1 MKQGIKLHPI
11 NTNKFKTNLIA
22 IFLSIP
28 LTRENV
34 TKNAL
39 LTSILRRGC
48 QKYKTQEEISKR
60 LEEMYGAEFNCGLDK
75 LGKNHVLK
83 FYIESI
89 NDEFLPE
96 MKENMLKQSIEILSE
111 IVFNPLTENNGFNEE
126 YTNQEKENVKQI
138 IEAKK
143 DNKARYAL
151 FRCVEEMFKDK
162 PEGLYKYG
170 YVEDLENI
178 NAKNLYEYYKEL
190 IDTCKI
196 DIFVSG
202 KLENTDGEQLS
213 EHNENAEQL
222 KKNNDNIEQLVEQ
235 DENIAKLKERE
246 PKFNINKPE
255 EKATIQ
261 EANNVE
267 EKLDVTQGKL
277 VIGYDVEASKQEIEN
292 EKFRYIGMLYNAIL
306 GGTATSK
313 LFQNVREKASL
324 AYTASSSFSYYTG
337 NIFVNA
343 GIEIENFEKAT
354 DIIKDQI
361 EAMKQGDFSDED
373 IENARKVIISNIE
386 GISDEQDTEI
396 IYFLGQELSGRNVS
410 LKQYVEFVR
419 DVNKNEIE
427 DFAKKI
433 NINTVYFLRN

>member
-1 MKQGIKLHPI
+1 MKQGIKLHTI

-22 IFLSIP
+22 MFLSIP

-39 LTSILRRGC
+39 LASILRRGC

-83 FYIESI
+83 FYVESI

-190 IDTCKI
+190 IDSCKI

-202 KLENTDGEQLS
+202 KLENI
-213 EHNENAEQL
+213 
-222 KKNNDNIEQLVEQ
+222 NIEQLVEQ

-255 EKATIQ
+255 EKAPMQ

-324 AYTASSSFSYYTG
+324 AYTASSNFSYYTG

-410 LKQYVEFVR
+410 LKQYVEFVQ

>member
-1 MKQGIKLHPI
+1 MKQGIKLHTI

-39 LTSILRRGC
+39 ISSVLRRGC
-48 QKYKTQEEISKR
+48 EKYKTQENISKK

-89 NDEFLPE
+89 NDEFLPQNE
-96 MKENMLKQSIEILSE
+96 ENMLKQSFEILSE
-111 IVFNPLTENNGFNEE
+111 IVFNPLKQNNGFNEE
-126 YTNQEKENVKQI
+126 YTRQEKENVKQI

-151 FRCVEEMFKDK
+151 FRCVEEMYKDK

-178 NAKNLYEYYKEL
+178 NAQNLYEYYQNL
-190 IDTCKI
+190 IGTCKI

-202 KLENTDGEQLS
+202 KMENIDVESLI
-213 EHNENAEQL
+213 NE
-222 KKNNDNIEQLVEQ
+222 
-235 DENIAKLKERE
+235 DENISKLKERE
-246 PKFNINKPE
+246 PSFNINKPQ
-255 EKATIQ
+255 EKETTQ
-261 EANNVE
+261 KENNVE

-277 VIGYDVEASKQEIEN
+277 VIGYDVDACKEDLEN
-292 EKFRYIGMLYNAIL
+292 KKFRYIGMLYNAIL

-337 NIFVNA
+337 NIFINA
-343 GIEIENFEKAT
+343 GIEIENYEKAT
-354 DIIKDQI
+354 RIIKEQI
-361 EAMKQGDFSDED
+361 EAMKKGDFSYEE
-373 IENARKVIISNIE
+373 IENAKKVIISNIS

-396 IYFLGQELSGRNVS
+396 IYFLGQELSGNNVS
-410 LKQYVEFVR
+410 LEQYVDFVK
-419 DVNKNEIE
+419 DINKNEIE

>member
-1 MKQGIKLHPI
+1 MKQGIKLHTI

-22 IFLSIP
+22 MFLSIP

-34 TKNAL
+34 TKNSL
-39 LTSILRRGC
+39 LVSVLRRGC
-48 QKYKTQEEISKR
+48 EKYKTQEEISKK

-89 NDEFLPE
+89 NDEFLPQNG
-96 MKENMLKQSIEILSE
+96 ENMLKQSIEILYE
-111 IVFNPLTENNGFNEE
+111 IVFNPFKQNGEFNEE
-126 YTNQEKENVKQI
+126 YINQEKENVKQI

-151 FRCVEEMFKDK
+151 FRCVEEMYKDK
-162 PEGLYKYG
+162 PQGLYKYG

-178 NAKNLYEYYKEL
+178 NAQNLYEYYLNL

-202 KLENTDGEQLS
+202 KLENIDV
-213 EHNENAEQL
+213 ENI
-222 KKNNDNIEQLVEQ
+222 IED
-235 DENIAKLKERE
+235 DENLSKLKDRE
-246 PKFNINKPE
+246 PEYNINKPE
-255 EKATIQ
+255 TKNIIEQ
-261 EANNVE
+261 ANKVE

-277 VIGYDVEASKQEIEN
+277 VIGYDVEASKEDIEN
-292 EKFRYIGMLYNAIL
+292 KKFRYIGMLYNAIL

-354 DIIKDQI
+354 NIIKEQI
-361 EAMKQGDFSDED
+361 EAMKQGDFTEED
-373 IENARKVIISNIE
+373 LQNAKKVIVSNIA

-396 IYFLGQELSGRNVS
+396 IYFLGQELSGNNVS
-410 LKQYVEFVR
+410 LEQYAEFVQ

-427 DFAKKI
+427 DFAKKV
-433 NINTVYFLRN
+433 NINTIYFLRN

>member
-1 MKQGIKLHPI
+1 MKKGIKLHTI

-39 LTSILRRGC
+39 LSSILRRGC
-48 QKYKTQEEISKR
+48 QKYKTQEEISKK

-96 MKENMLKQSIEILSE
+96 AKENMLKQSIEILSE
-111 IVFNPLTENNGFNEE
+111 IVFNPLAENNGFNEE

-162 PEGLYKYG
+162 AEGLYKYG

-202 KLENTDGEQLS
+202 KLENT
-213 EHNENAEQL
+213 
-222 KKNNDNIEQLVEQ
+222 NIEQLLEQ
-235 DENIAKLKERE
+235 DQNLSNLKERE
-246 PKFNINKPE
+246 PKYNINKPE
-255 EKATIQ
+255 EKNPIQ
-261 EANNVE
+261 EVNNVE

-277 VIGYDVEASKQEIEN
+277 VIGYDVEASKQEMED

-343 GIEIENFEKAT
+343 GIEIDNFEKAT
-354 DIIKDQI
+354 EIIKEQI
-361 EAMKQGDFSDED
+361 EDMKQGNFSEED
-373 IENARKVIISNIE
+373 IENAKKTIVSNIA

-396 IYFLGQELSGRNVS
+396 IYFLGQELSGRNIS
-410 LKQYVEFVR
+410 LEQYAQFVQ
-419 DVNKNEIE
+419 DVKKDEIE
-427 DFAKKI
+427 DFARKI
-433 NINTVYFLRN
+433 NINTIYFLRN

>member
-1 MKQGIKLHPI
+1 MKQGIKLHTI

-22 IFLSIP
+22 MFLSIP

-34 TKNAL
+34 TKNSL
-39 LTSILRRGC
+39 LVSVLRRGC
-48 QKYKTQEEISKR
+48 EQFKTQEEISKK

-89 NDEFLPE
+89 NDEFLPQNG
-96 MKENMLKQSIEILSE
+96 ENMLKQSIEILSE
-111 IVFNPLTENNGFNEE
+111 ILFNPLTQNGEFNEE
-126 YTNQEKENVKQI
+126 YINQEKENVKQI

-151 FRCVEEMFKDK
+151 FRCVEEMYKDK
-162 PEGLYKYG
+162 PQGLYKYG

-178 NAKNLYEYYKEL
+178 NAQNLYEYYLNL

-202 KLENTDGEQLS
+202 KLENIDV
-213 EHNENAEQL
+213 ENI
-222 KKNNDNIEQLVEQ
+222 IED
-235 DENIAKLKERE
+235 DENLSKLKDRE
-246 PKFNINKPE
+246 PEYNINKPE
-255 EKATIQ
+255 TKNIIEQ
-261 EANNVE
+261 ANKVE

-277 VIGYDVEASKQEIEN
+277 VIGYDVEASKEDIEN
-292 EKFRYIGMLYNAIL
+292 KKFRYIGMLYNAIL

-354 DIIKDQI
+354 DIIKEQI
-361 EAMKQGDFSDED
+361 EAMKQGDFTEED
-373 IENARKVIISNIE
+373 LQNAKKVIVSNIA

-396 IYFLGQELSGRNVS
+396 IYFLGQELSGNNVS
-410 LKQYVEFVR
+410 LEQYAEFVQ

-427 DFAKKI
+427 DFAKKV
-433 NINTVYFLRN
+433 NINTIYFLRN

>member
-1 MKQGIKLHPI
+1 MKKGIKLHTI

-39 LTSILRRGC
+39 LSSILRRGC
-48 QKYKTQEEISKR
+48 QKYKTQEEISKK

-96 MKENMLKQSIEILSE
+96 AKENMLKQSIEILSE
-111 IVFNPLTENNGFNEE
+111 IVFNPLAENNGFNEE
-126 YTNQEKENVKQI
+126 YANQEKENVKQI

-202 KLENTDGEQLS
+202 KLENT
-213 EHNENAEQL
+213 
-222 KKNNDNIEQLVEQ
+222 NIEQLIEQ
-235 DENIAKLKERE
+235 DQNLSNLKERE
-246 PKFNINKPE
+246 PKYNINKPE
-255 EKATIQ
+255 EKNPIQ
-261 EANNVE
+261 EVNNVE

-277 VIGYDVEASKQEIEN
+277 VIGYDVEASKQEIED

-343 GIEIENFEKAT
+343 GIEIDNFEKAT
-354 DIIKDQI
+354 EIIKEQI
-361 EAMKQGDFSDED
+361 EDMKQGNFSEED
-373 IENARKVIISNIE
+373 IENAKKTIVSNIA

-396 IYFLGQELSGRNVS
+396 IYFLGQELSGRNIS
-410 LKQYVEFVR
+410 LEQYAQFVQ
-419 DVNKNEIE
+419 DVKKDEIE
-427 DFAKKI
+427 DFARKI
-433 NINTVYFLRN
+433 NINTIYFLRN

>member
-1 MKQGIKLHPI
+1 MKQGIKLHTI

-22 IFLSIP
+22 MFLSIP

-39 LTSILRRGC
+39 LASILRRGC

-83 FYIESI
+83 FYVESI

-190 IDTCKI
+190 IDSCKI

-202 KLENTDGEQLS
+202 KLENI
-213 EHNENAEQL
+213 
-222 KKNNDNIEQLVEQ
+222 NIEQLVEQ
-235 DENIAKLKERE
+235 DKNISKLKDRE

-255 EKATIQ
+255 EKAPIQ
-261 EANNVE
+261 EANNIE

-410 LKQYVEFVR
+410 LKQYVEFVQA
-419 DVNKNEIE
+419 VNKNEIE

>member
-1 MKQGIKLHPI
+1 MKQGIKLHTI

-22 IFLSIP
+22 MFLSIP

-34 TKNAL
+34 TKNSL
-39 LTSILRRGC
+39 LVSVLRRGC
-48 QKYKTQEEISKR
+48 EQFKTQEEISKK

-89 NDEFLPE
+89 NDEFLPQNG
-96 MKENMLKQSIEILSE
+96 ENMLKQSIEILSE
-111 IVFNPLTENNGFNEE
+111 ILFNPLTQNGEFNEE
-126 YTNQEKENVKQI
+126 YINQEKENVKQI

-151 FRCVEEMFKDK
+151 FRCVEEMYKDK
-162 PEGLYKYG
+162 PQGLYKYG

-178 NAKNLYEYYKEL
+178 NAQNLYEYYLNL

-202 KLENTDGEQLS
+202 KLENIDV
-213 EHNENAEQL
+213 ENI
-222 KKNNDNIEQLVEQ
+222 IED
-235 DENIAKLKERE
+235 DENLSKLKDRE
-246 PKFNINKPE
+246 PEYNINKPE
-255 EKATIQ
+255 PKNKIEQ
-261 EANNVE
+261 ANKVE

-277 VIGYDVEASKQEIEN
+277 VIGYDVEASKEDIEN
-292 EKFRYIGMLYNAIL
+292 KKFRYIGMLYNAIL

-354 DIIKDQI
+354 DIIKEQI
-361 EAMKQGDFSDED
+361 EAMKQGDFTEED
-373 IENARKVIISNIE
+373 LQNAKKVIVSNIA

-396 IYFLGQELSGRNVS
+396 IYFLGQELSGNNIS
-410 LKQYVEFVR
+410 LEQYAEFVQ

-427 DFAKKI
+427 DFAKKV
-433 NINTVYFLRN
+433 NINTIYFLRN

>member
-1 MKQGIKLHPI
+1 MKQGIKLHTI

-22 IFLSIP
+22 MFLSIP

-34 TKNAL
+34 TKNSL
-39 LTSILRRGC
+39 LVSVLRRGC
-48 QKYKTQEEISKR
+48 EQFKTQEEISKK

-89 NDEFLPE
+89 NDEFLPQNG
-96 MKENMLKQSIEILSE
+96 ENMLKQSIEILSE
-111 IVFNPLTENNGFNEE
+111 IVFNPLTQNGEFNEE
-126 YTNQEKENVKQI
+126 YINQEKENVKQI

-151 FRCVEEMFKDK
+151 FRCVEEMYKDK
-162 PEGLYKYG
+162 PQGLYKYG

-178 NAKNLYEYYKEL
+178 NAQNLYEYYLNL

-202 KLENTDGEQLS
+202 KLENIDVE
-213 EHNENAEQL
+213 
-222 KKNNDNIEQLVEQ
+222 KIIED
-235 DENIAKLKERE
+235 DENLSKLKDRE
-246 PKFNINKPE
+246 PEYNINKPE
-255 EKATIQ
+255 TKNIIKQ
-261 EANNVE
+261 ANKVE

-277 VIGYDVEASKQEIEN
+277 VIGYDFEVSKEDIEN
-292 EKFRYIGMLYNAIL
+292 KKFRYIGMLYNAML

-354 DIIKDQI
+354 DIIKEQI
-361 EAMKQGDFSDED
+361 EAMKQGDFTEED
-373 IENARKVIISNIE
+373 LQNAKKVIVSNIA

-396 IYFLGQELSGRNVS
+396 IYFLGQELSGNNVS
-410 LKQYVEFVR
+410 LEQYAEFVQ

-427 DFAKKI
+427 DFAKKV
-433 NINTVYFLRN
+433 NINTIYFLRS

>member
-1 MKQGIKLHPI
+1 MKQGIKLHTI

-22 IFLSIP
+22 MFLSIP

-34 TKNAL
+34 TKNSL
-39 LTSILRRGC
+39 LVSVLRRGC
-48 QKYKTQEEISKR
+48 EQFKTQEEISKK

-89 NDEFLPE
+89 NDEFLPQNG
-96 MKENMLKQSIEILSE
+96 ENMLKQSIEILSE
-111 IVFNPLTENNGFNEE
+111 ILFNPLTQNGEFNEE
-126 YTNQEKENVKQI
+126 YINQEKENVKQI

-151 FRCVEEMFKDK
+151 FRCVEEMYEDK
-162 PEGLYKYG
+162 PQGLYKYG

-178 NAKNLYEYYKEL
+178 NAQNLYEYYLNL

-202 KLENTDGEQLS
+202 KLENIDV
-213 EHNENAEQL
+213 ENI
-222 KKNNDNIEQLVEQ
+222 IED
-235 DENIAKLKERE
+235 DENLSKLKDRE
-246 PKFNINKPE
+246 PEYNINKPE
-255 EKATIQ
+255 PKNKIEQSNK
-261 EANNVE
+261 VE

-277 VIGYDVEASKQEIEN
+277 VIGYDVEASKEDIEN
-292 EKFRYIGMLYNAIL
+292 KKFRYIGMLYNAIL

-354 DIIKDQI
+354 DIIKEQI
-361 EAMKQGDFSDED
+361 EAMKQGDFTEED
-373 IENARKVIISNIE
+373 LQNAKKVIVSNIA

-396 IYFLGQELSGRNVS
+396 IYFLGQELSGNNVS
-410 LKQYVEFVR
+410 LEQYAEFVQ

-427 DFAKKI
+427 DFAKKV
-433 NINTVYFLRN
+433 NINTIYFLRN

>member
-1 MKQGIKLHPI
+1 MKQGIKLHTI

-22 IFLSIP
+22 MFLSIP

-34 TKNAL
+34 TKNSL
-39 LTSILRRGC
+39 LVSVLRRGC
-48 QKYKTQEEISKR
+48 EQFKTQEEISKK

-89 NDEFLPE
+89 NDEFLPQNG
-96 MKENMLKQSIEILSE
+96 ENMLKQSIEILSE
-111 IVFNPLTENNGFNEE
+111 IVFNPLTQNGEFNEE
-126 YTNQEKENVKQI
+126 YINQEKENVKQI

-151 FRCVEEMFKDK
+151 FRCVEEMYEDK
-162 PEGLYKYG
+162 PQGLYKYG

-178 NAKNLYEYYKEL
+178 NSKNLYEYYLNL

-202 KLENTDGEQLS
+202 KLENIDVE
-213 EHNENAEQL
+213 
-222 KKNNDNIEQLVEQ
+222 KIIED
-235 DENIAKLKERE
+235 DENLSKLKDRE
-246 PKFNINKPE
+246 PEYNINKPE
-255 EKATIQ
+255 PKNKIEQ
-261 EANNVE
+261 ANKVE

-277 VIGYDVEASKQEIEN
+277 VIGYDVEVSKEDIEN
-292 EKFRYIGMLYNAIL
+292 KKFRYIGMLYNAIL

-354 DIIKDQI
+354 DIIKEQI
-361 EAMKQGDFSDED
+361 EAMKQGDFTEED
-373 IENARKVIISNIE
+373 LQNAKKVIVSNIA

-396 IYFLGQELSGRNVS
+396 IYFLGQELSGNNVS
-410 LKQYVEFVR
+410 LEQYAEFVQ
-419 DVNKNEIE
+419 DVNKNGIE
-427 DFAKKI
+427 DFAKKV
-433 NINTVYFLRN
+433 NINTIYFLRS

>member
-1 MKQGIKLHPI
+1 MKQGIKLHTI

-22 IFLSIP
+22 MFLSIP

-34 TKNAL
+34 TKNSL
-39 LTSILRRGC
+39 LVSVLRRGC
-48 QKYKTQEEISKR
+48 EKFKTQEEISKK

-89 NDEFLPE
+89 NDEFLPQNG
-96 MKENMLKQSIEILSE
+96 ENMLKQSIEILSE
-111 IVFNPLTENNGFNEE
+111 IVFNPFTQNGAFNEE
-126 YTNQEKENVKQI
+126 YINQEKENVKQI

-151 FRCVEEMFKDK
+151 FRCVEEMYKDK
-162 PEGLYKYG
+162 PQGLYKYG

-178 NAKNLYEYYKEL
+178 NSQNLYEYYKEL
-190 IDTCKI
+190 INTCKI

-202 KLENTDGEQLS
+202 KLENIDV
-213 EHNENAEQL
+213 ENI
-222 KKNNDNIEQLVEQ
+222 IED
-235 DENIAKLKERE
+235 DENLSKLKDRE
-246 PKFNINKPE
+246 PEYNINKPE
-255 EKATIQ
+255 PKNKIEQ
-261 EANNVE
+261 ANKVE

-277 VIGYDVEASKQEIEN
+277 VIGYDVEASKEDIEN
-292 EKFRYIGMLYNAIL
+292 KKFRYIGMLYNAIL

-354 DIIKDQI
+354 DIIKEQI
-361 EAMKQGDFSDED
+361 EAMKQGDFTEED
-373 IENARKVIISNIE
+373 LQNAKKVIVSNIA

-396 IYFLGQELSGRNVS
+396 IYFLGQELSGNNVS
-410 LKQYVEFVR
+410 LEQYAEFVQ

-427 DFAKKI
+427 DYAKKV
-433 NINTVYFLRN
+433 NINTIYFLRN

>member
-1 MKQGIKLHPI
+1 MKQGIKLHTI

-28 LTRENV
+28 LTRDNV
-34 TKNAL
+34 TKNSVIA
-39 LTSILRRGC
+39 SVIRRGC
-48 QKYKTQEEISKR
+48 EKYKTQEEISKK
-60 LEEMYGAEFNCGLDK
+60 LEEMYGAEFNCGIDK
-75 LGKNHVLK
+75 IGKNHVLK

-89 NDEFLPE
+89 NDEFLQQ
-96 MKENMLKQSIEILSE
+96 KGENMLKQSIDIISE
-111 IVFNPLTENNGFNEE
+111 IVFNPLVQNKGFNDE
-126 YTNQEKENVKQI
+126 YVNQEKENVKQI

-151 FRCVEEMFKDK
+151 FRCVEEMYRDK

-170 YVEDLENI
+170 YVEDLKSI
-178 NAKNLYEYYKEL
+178 NAQNLYEYYKQL
-190 IDTCKI
+190 INICKI

-202 KLENTDGEQLS
+202 KIENID
-213 EHNENAEQL
+213 
-222 KKNNDNIEQLVEQ
+222 IEKLVGQ
-235 DENIAKLKERE
+235 DENISKLQERN
-246 PKFNINKPE
+246 PSFSINKPE
-255 EKATIQ
+255 PKNLIQ
-261 EANNVE
+261 EENIVE

-277 VIGYDVEASKQEIEN
+277 VIGYDVEVSKEDIEN
-292 EKFRYIGMLYNAIL
+292 KKFRYIGMLYNAIL

-324 AYTASSSFSYYTG
+324 AYTANSSFSYYTG
-337 NIFVNA
+337 NIFINA
-343 GIEIENFEKAT
+343 GIEIENFDKAT
-354 DIIKDQI
+354 SIIKEQI
-361 EAMKQGDFSDED
+361 EAMKQGDFSDEE
-373 IENARKVIISNIE
+373 IENAKKVIISNIS

-396 IYFLGQELSGRNVS
+396 IYFLGQELSGNNVS
-410 LKQYVEFVR
+410 LEQYADFVK

>member
-1 MKQGIKLHPI
+1 MKQGIKLHTI

-22 IFLSIP
+22 MFLSIP

-34 TKNAL
+34 TKNSL
-39 LTSILRRGC
+39 LVSVLRRGC
-48 QKYKTQEEISKR
+48 EQFKTQEEISKK

-89 NDEFLPE
+89 NDEFLPQNG
-96 MKENMLKQSIEILSE
+96 ENMLKQSIEILSE
-111 IVFNPLTENNGFNEE
+111 IVFNPLTQNGEFNEE
-126 YTNQEKENVKQI
+126 YINQEKENVKQI

-151 FRCVEEMFKDK
+151 FRCVEEMYEDK
-162 PEGLYKYG
+162 PQGLYKYG

-178 NAKNLYEYYKEL
+178 NAQNLYEYYLNL

-202 KLENTDGEQLS
+202 KLENIDV
-213 EHNENAEQL
+213 ENI
-222 KKNNDNIEQLVEQ
+222 IED
-235 DENIAKLKERE
+235 DENLSKLKDRE
-246 PKFNINKPE
+246 PEYNINKPE
-255 EKATIQ
+255 PKNKIEQ
-261 EANNVE
+261 ANKVE

-277 VIGYDVEASKQEIEN
+277 VIGYDVEASKEDIEN
-292 EKFRYIGMLYNAIL
+292 KKFRYIGMLYNAIL

-354 DIIKDQI
+354 DIIKEQI
-361 EAMKQGDFSDED
+361 EAMKQGDFTEED
-373 IENARKVIISNIE
+373 LQNAKKVIVSNIA

-396 IYFLGQELSGRNVS
+396 IYFLGQELSGNNVS
-410 LKQYVEFVR
+410 LEQYAEFVQ

-427 DFAKKI
+427 DFAKKV
-433 NINTVYFLRN
+433 NINTIYFLRN

>member
-1 MKQGIKLHPI
+1 MKKGIKLHTI

-39 LTSILRRGC
+39 LSSILRRGC
-48 QKYKTQEEISKR
+48 QKYKTQEEISKK

-96 MKENMLKQSIEILSE
+96 AKENMLKQSIEILSE
-111 IVFNPLTENNGFNEE
+111 IVFNPLAENNGFNEE

-162 PEGLYKYG
+162 AEGLYKYG

-202 KLENTDGEQLS
+202 KLEN
-213 EHNENAEQL
+213 A
-222 KKNNDNIEQLVEQ
+222 NIEQLLEQ
-235 DENIAKLKERE
+235 DQNLSNLKERE
-246 PKFNINKPE
+246 PKYNINKPE
-255 EKATIQ
+255 EKNPIQ
-261 EANNVE
+261 EVNNVE

-277 VIGYDVEASKQEIEN
+277 VIGYDVEASKQEIED

-343 GIEIENFEKAT
+343 GIEIDNFEKAT
-354 DIIKDQI
+354 EIIKEQI
-361 EAMKQGDFSDED
+361 EDMKQGNFSEED
-373 IENARKVIISNIE
+373 IENAKKTIVSNIA

-396 IYFLGQELSGRNVS
+396 IYFLGQELSGRNIS
-410 LKQYVEFVR
+410 LQQYAQFVQ
-419 DVNKNEIE
+419 DVKKDEIE
-427 DFAKKI
+427 DFARKI
-433 NINTVYFLRN
+433 NINTIYFLRN

>member
-1 MKQGIKLHPI
+1 MKQGIKLHTI

-34 TKNAL
+34 TNNSL
-39 LTSILRRGC
+39 LASVLRRGC
-48 QKYKTQEEISKR
+48 EKYKTQEEISKK

-75 LGKNHVLK
+75 IGKNHVLK

-89 NDEFLPE
+89 NDEFLPQNE
-96 MKENMLKQSIEILSE
+96 ENMLKQSIEIISE
-111 IVFNPLTENNGFNEE
+111 IVFNPLVQNSGFNEE
-126 YTNQEKENVKQI
+126 YVNQEKENVKQI

-143 DNKARYAL
+143 DNKARYSL
-151 FRCVEEMFKDK
+151 FRCVEEMYKDK

-178 NAKNLYEYYKEL
+178 DAQNLYEYYLNL

-202 KLENTDGEQLS
+202 QL
-213 EHNENAEQL
+213 
-222 KKNNDNIEQLVEQ
+222 DNIDVDKIIEEDDNLS
-235 DENIAKLKERE
+235 NLKERE
-246 PKFNINKPE
+246 PRYNINRPE
-255 EKATIQ
+255 TKNSIEK
-261 EANNVE
+261 ENKVE

-277 VIGYDVEASKQEIEN
+277 VIGYDVVASKEDIEN
-292 EKFRYIGMLYNAIL
+292 KKFRYIGMLYNAIL

-354 DIIKDQI
+354 DIIKEQI
-361 EAMKQGDFSDED
+361 EAMKQGDFTEED
-373 IENARKVIISNIE
+373 LQNAKKVIVSNIA

-396 IYFLGQELSGRNVS
+396 IYFLGQELSGNNVS
-410 LKQYVEFVR
+410 LEQYAEFVQ

-427 DFAKKI
+427 DFAKKV
-433 NINTVYFLRN
+433 NINTIYFLRN